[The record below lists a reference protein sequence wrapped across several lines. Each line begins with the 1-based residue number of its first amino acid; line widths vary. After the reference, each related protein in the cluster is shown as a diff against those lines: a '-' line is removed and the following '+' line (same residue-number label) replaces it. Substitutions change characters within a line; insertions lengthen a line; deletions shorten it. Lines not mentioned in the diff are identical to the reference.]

1 MKRVVR
7 IIAFGILLY
16 AGWSALLVGCASSWK
31 NEVELKDENDSLS
44 YAVSMLLSEDV
55 PGMMAQEGIDST
67 TIDAFIEGLR
77 ISFPLDD
84 SPRTRALISG
94 VYLGAE
100 AADMLGRAEK
110 TIYPDDADKKVDREL
125 FLEALV
131 ASASNGTKAMD
142 FNTAKEYYNN
152 RIFRS
157 RSEKFIADNNGRPGV
172 VTLPSGLQYKV
183 EKMGDG
189 ATATAS
195 STVTCIYKG
204 TFPNGATF
212 ASSRGGTEEF
222 VVEEVVPGLSEVL
235 TTLPVGTR
243 CMVYIPWELA
253 YGAEGKSNIPPYSA
267 LIYDLEIV
275 GIR

>member
-7 IIAFGILLY
+7 IFVFGVLLY
-16 AGWSALLVGCASSWK
+16 AGWCAFLMGCAGSCRRD
-31 NEVELKDENDSLS
+31 VELKDENDSLS
-44 YAVSMLLSEDV
+44 YAVSMLLSEEL
-55 PGMMAQEGIDST
+55 PGILAKEGIDST

-77 ISFPLDD
+77 ISFPLED
-84 SPRTRALISG
+84 SPSERARISG

-100 AADMLGRAEK
+100 AADMLSRADE
-110 TIYPDDADKKVDREL
+110 TIYPDDTEKQVDRAV

-131 ASASNGTKAMD
+131 AAISGDAKAMD
-142 FNTAKEYYNN
+142 INAAKDYYNT

-157 RSEKFIADNNGRPGV
+157 RSEQFMAGNRQRPGV
-172 VTLPSGLQYKV
+172 VTLPSGLQYKI
-183 EKMGDG
+183 ERKGEG

-195 STVTCIYKG
+195 STVACIYKG

-212 ASSRGGTEEF
+212 ASSRGEVADL
-222 VVEEVVPGLSEVL
+222 VVDEAVPGLAEAL

-253 YGAEGKSNIPPYSA
+253 YGIKGKNNIPPYSV
-267 LIYDLEIV
+267 LVYDLEIV
-275 GIR
+275 EIR